1 MQNLAPGIW
10 VLAHSSV
17 SPWRPQHREKGALL
31 RTSSAWSTCDL
42 GRGGRRGERAS
53 DQIRDSGWGS
63 VLWVI
68 VPDLNLSL
76 VCAPPPRR
84 GSVGVWCAG
93 GQDPRMPI
101 LPGGRAAIARR
112 ASVGLRGLFG
122 AHFSEATAGGIF
134 GMVRP
139 QLTLGSNRRVSTP
152 EHMARATG
160 WACATEVTRMQQGYP
175 SPEPWVLAKEW
186 LFHAPGA
193 LA

>member
-53 DQIRDSGWGS
+53 DQIRDSGRGS

-68 VPDLNLSL
+68 VPDLNPSL

-84 GSVGVWCAG
+84 GSVGVWCARGRIQECPFFLEG
-93 GQDPRMPI
+93 GQQ
-101 LPGGRAAIARR
+101 LPVVRR
-112 ASVGLRGLFG
+112 LGSVGFLE
-122 AHFSEATAGGIF
+122 HISP
-134 GMVRP
+134 RP
-139 QLTLGSNRRVSTP
+139 R
-152 EHMARATG
+152 
-160 WACATEVTRMQQGYP
+160 
-175 SPEPWVLAKEW
+175 LA
-186 LFHAPGA
+186 AS
-193 LA
+193 LAW

>member
-53 DQIRDSGWGS
+53 DQIRDSGRGS

-76 VCAPPPRR
+76 VCAPPPGGGVWGCGARGGRIQECPFFLEGGQQSPLVRR
-84 GSVGVWCAG
+84 LGSVGFLEHISPRPRLAASLAWG
-93 GQDPRMPI
+93 G
-101 LPGGRAAIARR
+101 L
-112 ASVGLRGLFG
+112 S
-122 AHFSEATAGGIF
+122 
-134 GMVRP
+134 
-139 QLTLGSNRRVSTP
+139 
-152 EHMARATG
+152 
-160 WACATEVTRMQQGYP
+160 
-175 SPEPWVLAKEW
+175 
-186 LFHAPGA
+186 
-193 LA
+193 

>member
-53 DQIRDSGWGS
+53 SDQRLRAGE
-63 VLWVI
+63 
-68 VPDLNLSL
+68 
-76 VCAPPPRR
+76 C
-84 GSVGVWCAG
+84 SVGYCARSESVSCLRPSPQEG
-93 GQDPRMPI
+93 ECGGVVCEGQDPRMPI

>member
-53 DQIRDSGWGS
+53 DQIRDSGRGS

-76 VCAPPPRR
+76 VCAPPP
-84 GSVGVWCAG
+84 GGGVWGCGVREAG
-93 GQDPRMPI
+93 SKN
-101 LPGGRAAIARR
+101 AHSSRR
-112 ASVGLRGLFG
+112 AGSNCPSCVGWAPWAFWSTFLRGHGWRHLWHGEASADFG
-122 AHFSEATAGGIF
+122 FKPQSLYPRAHGQGHRLGLCYRGHPNAAGI
-134 GMVRP
+134 P
-139 QLTLGSNRRVSTP
+139 QP
-152 EHMARATG
+152 
-160 WACATEVTRMQQGYP
+160 
-175 SPEPWVLAKEW
+175 
-186 LFHAPGA
+186 
-193 LA
+193 